1 MSQVKAGGAYVELT
15 ARSAQFLKGLEAAQK
30 RLKSFGASTRMIG
43 TKLMGLGVAAAAPVA
58 GSVAVYA
65 NFDDAIRAAGAV
77 AGATGA
83 AFDSLR
89 EKAKLL
95 GATTSFSASE
105 VASLMTELGRAG
117 FSPKQIEEMTGAVMN
132 LARATGTDATL
143 SSGIMAATIRQFSM
157 AATDAVRVADGL
169 TAAANKSFN
178 SVESLGEALSYAG
191 PVAADANMSLEETL
205 AILGTLGNLGIQGS
219 EAGTALRRLLTL
231 SASESEKF
239 QKVFG
244 VATKDAQG
252 NARKLVDVLGEV
264 AAATANMGSGDRAAA
279 FNEVFGLLGI
289 TSASA
294 IGKSVT
300 DTRQLLGE
308 IQKARG
314 ISAKTAADMDSG
326 IGGAFRILK
335 SSIEGVAIAI
345 GESLDLSVTK
355 MMNAISRALSG
366 LTEWIGK
373 NQEVVK
379 KVALIVAGVVGVGAA
394 FIGIGSAAGVAA
406 FAVGGL
412 ASMFSLV
419 GTAIGVLV
427 TMIGALF
434 TPLGLVVAAVAALG
448 AYFIYSTG
456 IAGQAIEY
464 LKGVFETLKADTIK
478 AFGAIASALA
488 AGDITAAANVLWT
501 YLKLQWIKGT
511 TYLKGVWADFT
522 NYLSDVWGDTAYA
535 IGDVL
540 ISALSGLASVWN
552 ATLGFMA
559 DGWTILT
566 TSVQKGWN
574 STIGF
579 LKKGFIRLRELVDIA
594 GDVSVQI
601 GGVLINALAGVETAW
616 VETID
621 YLADTWSVFVA
632 QVKSMWNS
640 TVGFLRKAWIKL
652 KSLFDDDVNV
662 EVEMA
667 KIDKEIRTADEAE
680 EAKKQQAIGDRMKR
694 RDARK
699 QQIEANRVQMQEG
712 IKQQLEE
719 RRKARAGRDID
730 AEMAVID
737 QETEAK
743 NQVVDASR
751 DDQFKQN
758 EAAGQSRQKTID
770 DTTAGVQKT
779 LDQMREEARVAREA
793 GRQSPEDRTKE
804 RDDQVAAAQAEFD
817 AAVEAANAAKP
828 QEPEAAKEPDA
839 GTPIPP
845 MPAPPVPGDLKVPK
859 VEIDGIKDPK
869 LKPPKKKDLKLGL
882 DRSAKDSLDQFSS
895 GPETATEKTEAAG
908 NFDSRGL
915 GLGSGASLIPTL
927 QVADKPD
934 VAEDVDAGDLD
945 VDPQADAQPENMEVP
960 DVLVPTKETPTT
972 QSQDMSDEELD
983 ELADALFPEETEP
996 SLNLE
1001 SLIASFAAVRVRL
1014 EEFDAALSQS
1024 VARLQMPQVT
1034 GEGLSDDVKRAIIQT
1049 AENTAQLAERAH
1061 TGGFVFS

>member
-15 ARSAQFLKGLEAAQK
+15 TRSSQFLKGLEAAQK
-30 RLKSFGASTRMIG
+30 RLKSFGASTRLLG
-43 TKLMGLGVAAAAPVA
+43 TKLTGLGVAAATPVA
-58 GSVAVYA
+58 GSLAVYTS
-65 NFDDAIRAAGAV
+65 FDDAIRAAGA
-77 AGATGA
+77 AANATGET
-83 AFDSLR
+83 FESLR
-89 EKAKLL
+89 NTAKHL
-95 GATTSFSASE
+95 GATTSFSATE

-117 FSPKQIEEMTGAVMN
+117 FSPKQIEEMTLAVMN

-157 AATDAVRVADGL
+157 EASDAVRVADGL

-191 PVAADANMSLEETL
+191 PVASDANMSLEETL

-231 SASESEKF
+231 SAAESEKF
-239 QKVFG
+239 MKVFG

-252 NARKLVDVLGEV
+252 NARNLVDVLGEV
-264 AAATANMGSGDRAAA
+264 SAATANMGTGDRAEA

-294 IGKSVT
+294 IGKTVT
-300 DTRQLLGE
+300 DTRQLLAELQNSG
-308 IQKARG
+308 G
-314 ISAKTAADMDSG
+314 IAAKTAADMEAG

-335 SSIEGVAIAI
+335 SSVEGVAIAI
-345 GESLDLSVTK
+345 GEALDTSVSS
-355 MMNAISRALSG
+355 MMKSISRALSG

-373 NQEVVK
+373 NKEIVK

-427 TMIGALF
+427 TLIGALF
-434 TPLGLVVAAVAALG
+434 TPIGLVVAAVAALG
-448 AYFIYSTG
+448 AYFIYSSG

-478 AFGAIASALA
+478 AFGAIANALA
-488 AGDITAAANVLWT
+488 AGEITAAANVLWS

-522 NYLSDVWGDTAYA
+522 NYISDVWGDSAYA

-574 STIGF
+574 YTIGF

-667 KIDKEIRTADEAE
+667 KIDKEIKTADETE
-680 EAKKQQAIGDRMKR
+680 QAKKQQAIADRMKR

-699 QQIEANRVQMQEG
+699 QQIESNRVQMQEG

-743 NQVVDASR
+743 NKTVDTSKEE
-751 DDQFKQN
+751 QFKEN
-758 EAAGQSRQKTID
+758 ETAGLARQKTID
-770 DTTAGVQKT
+770 DTTVGVQKT
-779 LDQMREEARVAREA
+779 LDQMREEARIAREA

-804 RDDQVAAAQAEFD
+804 RDEQVAAAQAEFD
-817 AAVEAANAAKP
+817 TAVETANNIKVEEPKKENPTANAPKP
-828 QEPEAAKEPDA
+828 PA
-839 GTPIPP
+839 
-845 MPAPPVPGDLKVPK
+845 MPKPGDLKVPK
-859 VEIDGIKDPK
+859 VDIDGIKDPK
-869 LKPPKKKDLKLGL
+869 LKPPKKMDLKLGL
-882 DRSAKDSLDQFSS
+882 DRSAKDSMDQFSK
-895 GPETATEKTEAAG
+895 GPKDNAEKTEAAG
-908 NFDSRGL
+908 NFESRGL
-915 GLGSGASLIPTL
+915 GLGSGASLIPTMEPL
-927 QVADKPD
+927 DQPDAANADD
-934 VAEDVDAGDLD
+934 VVDAMDG
-945 VDPQADAQPENMEVP
+945 ADAGEANPELPEVEQEIAPQPMDAEVA
-960 DVLVPTKETPTT
+960 TPE
-972 QSQDMSDEELD
+972 DMV
-983 ELADALFPEETEP
+983 EP
-996 SLNLE
+996 SITEQQPLLNLE
-1001 SLIASFAAVRVRL
+1001 SLLASFAAVRVRL
-1014 EEFDAALSQS
+1014 DEFDAALSLS

-1049 AENTAQLAERAH
+1049 AENTAQLASRAR

>member
-1 MSQVKAGGAYVELT
+1 MSQVRAGGAYVELT

-30 RLKSFGASTRMIG
+30 RLKSFGASTRLVG
-43 TKLMGLGVAAAAPVA
+43 TKLTGLGVAAAAPVGA
-58 GSVAVYA
+58 SLAVYTS
-65 NFDDAIRAAGAV
+65 FDDAIRAAGA
-77 AGATGA
+77 AANATGA
-83 AFDSLR
+83 TLESLR
-89 EKAKLL
+89 NKAKNL

-132 LARATGTDATL
+132 LARATGTDATV
-143 SSGIMAATIRQFSM
+143 SSGIMSATIRQFSLE
-157 AATDAVRVADGL
+157 ATDAVRVSDRL
-169 TAAANKSFN
+169 TAAANMSFN
-178 SVESLGEALSYAG
+178 SVESLGEALQYAG

-231 SASESEKF
+231 SAAESEKF

-252 NARKLVDVLGEV
+252 NARDLVDILGEV
-264 AAATANMGSGDRAAA
+264 AAASANMGTGDRAQA
-279 FNEVFGLLGI
+279 FNEVFGLMGI

-294 IGKSVT
+294 IGKTVT
-300 DTRQLLGE
+300 DTKKLLADL
-308 IQKARG
+308 KKSNG
-314 ISAKTAADMDSG
+314 IADKTARDMDAG

-366 LTEWIGK
+366 LVEWIGK

-379 KVALIVAGVVGVGAA
+379 KVALIVAGVVAVGAA

-434 TPLGLVVAAVAALG
+434 TPIGLVVAAVAALG
-448 AYFIYSTG
+448 AYFVYSSG
-456 IAGQAIEY
+456 IAGEAIEY

-478 AFGAIASALA
+478 AFGAIANALA

-522 NYLSDVWGDTAYA
+522 SYLSDVWGDTAYA

-680 EAKKQQAIGDRMKR
+680 ENKKQQAIADRMKR

-699 QQIEANRVQMQEG
+699 QQIESNRVQMQEG

-730 AEMAVID
+730 GEMAVID

-743 NQVVDASR
+743 NQTVDASKEE
-751 DDQFKQN
+751 QFKQN
-758 EAAGQSRQKTID
+758 EAAGLTRQKTID

-779 LDQMREEARVAREA
+779 LDQMREEARIAREA
-793 GRQSPEDRTKE
+793 GRQSPEDRAKE
-804 RDDQVAAAQAEFD
+804 RDQQVAAAQAEFD
-817 AAVEAANAAKP
+817 AAVETANAAKP
-828 QEPEAAKEPDA
+828 QEPTQAKEP
-839 GTPIPP
+839 GPP
-845 MPAPPVPGDLKVPK
+845 LPDMPAPPKPGALKVPK
-859 VEIDGIKDPK
+859 VEVDGIKDPK

-882 DRSAKDSLDQFSS
+882 DRSAKDSMDRFSD
-895 GPETATEKTEAAG
+895 GPEEPTEKTEAAG

-915 GLGSGASLIPTL
+915 GLGSGASLIPVIEPPD
-927 QVADKPD
+927 QKDKVDPD
-934 VAEDVDAGDLD
+934 GVDAD
-945 VDPQADAQPENMEVP
+945 VNADADANDPELEVP
-960 DVLVPTKETPTT
+960 EVEPELGLQPMDAEVSSPEDFIEPTVED
-972 QSQDMSDEELD
+972 Q
-983 ELADALFPEETEP
+983 EP

-1001 SLIASFAAVRVRL
+1001 SIMASFAAVRVRL

-1024 VARLQMPQVT
+1024 VARLQMPQVA

-1049 AENTAQLAERAH
+1049 AENTSQLAERAR

>member
-1 MSQVKAGGAYVELT
+1 MSQVRAGGAYVELT

-30 RLKSFGASTRMIG
+30 RLKSFGASTRLVG
-43 TKLMGLGVAAAAPVA
+43 TKLTGLGVAAAAPVGA
-58 GSVAVYA
+58 SLAVYTS
-65 NFDDAIRAAGAV
+65 FDDAIRAAGA
-77 AGATGA
+77 AANATGA
-83 AFDSLR
+83 TLESLR
-89 EKAKLL
+89 NKAKHL

-132 LARATGTDATL
+132 LARATGTDATV
-143 SSGIMAATIRQFSM
+143 SSGIMSATIRQFSLE
-157 AATDAVRVADGL
+157 ATDAVRVSDRL
-169 TAAANKSFN
+169 TAAANMSFN
-178 SVESLGEALSYAG
+178 SVESLGEALQYAG

-231 SASESEKF
+231 SAAESEKF

-252 NARKLVDVLGEV
+252 NARDLVDILGEV
-264 AAATANMGSGDRAAA
+264 ATASANMGTGDRAQA
-279 FNEVFGLLGI
+279 FNEVFGLMGI

-294 IGKSVT
+294 IGKTVT
-300 DTRQLLGE
+300 DTKKLLADL
-308 IQKARG
+308 KKSNG
-314 ISAKTAADMDSG
+314 IADKTARDMDAG

-366 LTEWIGK
+366 LIEWIGK

-379 KVALIVAGVVGVGAA
+379 KVALIVAGVVAVGAA

-434 TPLGLVVAAVAALG
+434 TPIGLVVAAVAALG
-448 AYFIYSTG
+448 AYFIYSSG
-456 IAGQAIEY
+456 IAGEAIEY
-464 LKGVFETLKADTIK
+464 LKGVFKTLEADTIK
-478 AFGAIASALA
+478 AFGAIANALA

-522 NYLSDVWGDTAYA
+522 SYLSDVWGDTAYA

-680 EAKKQQAIGDRMKR
+680 ENKKQQAIADRMKR

-699 QQIEANRVQMQEG
+699 QQIESNRVQMQKG

-730 AEMAVID
+730 GEMAVID

-743 NQVVDASR
+743 NQTVDASKEE
-751 DDQFKQN
+751 QFKQN
-758 EAAGQSRQKTID
+758 EAAGLTRQKTID

-779 LDQMREEARVAREA
+779 LDQMREEARIAREA
-793 GRQSPEDRTKE
+793 GRQSPEDRAKE
-804 RDDQVAAAQAEFD
+804 RDQQVAAAQAEFD
-817 AAVEAANAAKP
+817 AAVETANAAKP
-828 QEPEAAKEPDA
+828 QEPTQAKEP
-839 GTPIPP
+839 GPP
-845 MPAPPVPGDLKVPK
+845 LPDMPAPPKPGALKVPK
-859 VEIDGIKDPK
+859 VEVDGIKDPK

-882 DRSAKDSLDQFSS
+882 DRSAKDSMDRFSD
-895 GPETATEKTEAAG
+895 GPEEPTEKTEAAG

-915 GLGSGASLIPTL
+915 GLGSGASLIPVIEPPD
-927 QVADKPD
+927 QKDNADPDGIAPDSVADADANEPELE
-934 VAEDVDAGDLD
+934 VPEVEPELGLQPVDAEVSSPEDFIEPTA
-945 VDPQADAQPENMEVP
+945 VDQ
-960 DVLVPTKETPTT
+960 
-972 QSQDMSDEELD
+972 
-983 ELADALFPEETEP
+983 EP

-1001 SLIASFAAVRVRL
+1001 SIMASFAAVRVRL
-1014 EEFDAALSQS
+1014 DEFDAALSQS
-1024 VARLQMPQVT
+1024 VARLQMPQVAS
-1034 GEGLSDDVKRAIIQT
+1034 EGLSDDVKRAIIQT
-1049 AENTAQLAERAH
+1049 AENTSQLAERAR

>member
-1 MSQVKAGGAYVELT
+1 MSQVRAGGAYVELT

-30 RLKSFGASTRMIG
+30 RLKSFGASTRLVG
-43 TKLMGLGVAAAAPVA
+43 TKLTGLGVAAAAPVGA
-58 GSVAVYA
+58 SLAVYTS
-65 NFDDAIRAAGAV
+65 FDDAIRAAGA
-77 AGATGA
+77 AANATGA
-83 AFDSLR
+83 TLESLR
-89 EKAKLL
+89 NKAKHL

-132 LARATGTDATL
+132 LARATGTDATV
-143 SSGIMAATIRQFSM
+143 SSGIMSATIRQFSLE
-157 AATDAVRVADGL
+157 ATDAVRVSDRL
-169 TAAANKSFN
+169 TAAANMSFN
-178 SVESLGEALSYAG
+178 SVESLGEALQYAG

-231 SASESEKF
+231 SAAESEKF

-252 NARKLVDVLGEV
+252 NARDLVDILGEV
-264 AAATANMGSGDRAAA
+264 AAASANMGSGDRAQA
-279 FNEVFGLLGI
+279 FNEVFGLMGI

-294 IGKSVT
+294 IGKTVT
-300 DTRQLLGE
+300 DTKKLLADL
-308 IQKARG
+308 KKSNG
-314 ISAKTAADMDSG
+314 IADKTARDMDAG

-366 LTEWIGK
+366 LIEWIGK

-379 KVALIVAGVVGVGAA
+379 KVALIVAGVVAVGAA

-434 TPLGLVVAAVAALG
+434 TPIGLVVAAVAALG
-448 AYFIYSTG
+448 AYFIYSSG
-456 IAGQAIEY
+456 IAGEAIEY

-478 AFGAIASALA
+478 AFGAIAKALA

-522 NYLSDVWGDTAYA
+522 SYLSDVWGDTAYA

-680 EAKKQQAIGDRMKR
+680 ENKKQQAIANRMKR

-699 QQIEANRVQMQEG
+699 QQIESNRVQMQEG

-730 AEMAVID
+730 GEMAVID

-743 NQVVDASR
+743 NQNVDASKEE
-751 DDQFKQN
+751 QFKQN
-758 EAAGQSRQKTID
+758 EAAGLTRQKTID

-779 LDQMREEARVAREA
+779 LDQMREEARIVREA
-793 GRQSPEDRTKE
+793 SRQSPEDRAKE
-804 RDDQVAAAQAEFD
+804 RDQQVAAAQAEFD
-817 AAVEAANAAKP
+817 AAVETANAAKP
-828 QEPEAAKEPDA
+828 QEPTPAKEPD
-839 GTPIPP
+839 PP
-845 MPAPPVPGDLKVPK
+845 LPDMPAPPKPGALKVPK
-859 VEIDGIKDPK
+859 VEVDGIKDPK

-882 DRSAKDSLDQFSS
+882 DRSAKDSMDRFSD
-895 GPETATEKTEAAG
+895 GPEEPTEKTEAAG

-915 GLGSGASLIPTL
+915 GLGSGASLIPVIAPPD
-927 QVADKPD
+927 QKDKVDPD
-934 VAEDVDAGDLD
+934 GVDADVNAGADANDSELD
-945 VDPQADAQPENMEVP
+945 VPEVEPELGLQPVDAEVSSPEDFIE
-960 DVLVPTKETPTT
+960 PTAVD
-972 QSQDMSDEELD
+972 Q
-983 ELADALFPEETEP
+983 EP

-1001 SLIASFAAVRVRL
+1001 SIMASFAAVRVRL

-1024 VARLQMPQVT
+1024 VARLQMPQVA

-1049 AENTAQLAERAH
+1049 AENTSQLAERAR

>member
-1 MSQVKAGGAYVELT
+1 MSQVRAGGAYVELT

-30 RLKSFGASTRMIG
+30 RLKSFGASTRLVG
-43 TKLMGLGVAAAAPVA
+43 TKLTGLGVAAAAPVGA
-58 GSVAVYA
+58 SLAVYTS
-65 NFDDAIRAAGAV
+65 FDDAIRAAGA
-77 AGATGA
+77 AANATGA
-83 AFDSLR
+83 TLESLR
-89 EKAKLL
+89 NKAKHL

-132 LARATGTDATL
+132 LARATGTDATV
-143 SSGIMAATIRQFSM
+143 SSGIMSATIRQFSLE
-157 AATDAVRVADGL
+157 ATDAVRVSDRL
-169 TAAANKSFN
+169 TAAANMSFN
-178 SVESLGEALSYAG
+178 SVESLGEALQYAG

-205 AILGTLGNLGIQGS
+205 AVLGTLGNLGIQGS

-231 SASESEKF
+231 SAAESEKF

-252 NARKLVDVLGEV
+252 NARDLVDILGEV
-264 AAATANMGSGDRAAA
+264 AAASANMGTGDRAQA
-279 FNEVFGLLGI
+279 FNEVFGLMGI

-294 IGKSVT
+294 IGKTVT
-300 DTRQLLGE
+300 DTKKLLADL
-308 IQKARG
+308 KKSNG
-314 ISAKTAADMDSG
+314 IADKTARDMDAG

-345 GESLDLSVTK
+345 GESLDVSVTK

-366 LTEWIGK
+366 LIEWIGK

-379 KVALIVAGVVGVGAA
+379 KVALIVAGVVAVGAA

-448 AYFIYSTG
+448 AYFIYSSG
-456 IAGQAIEY
+456 IAGEAIEY

-478 AFGAIASALA
+478 AFGAIANALA

-522 NYLSDVWGDTAYA
+522 SYLSDVWGDTAYA

-552 ATLGFMA
+552 ASLGFMA

-566 TSVQKGWN
+566 ASVQKGWN

-680 EAKKQQAIGDRMKR
+680 ENKKQQAIADRMKR

-699 QQIEANRVQMQEG
+699 QQIESNRVQMQEG

-730 AEMAVID
+730 GEMAVID

-743 NQVVDASR
+743 NQTVDASKEE
-751 DDQFKQN
+751 QFKQN
-758 EAAGQSRQKTID
+758 EAAGLTRQKTID

-793 GRQSPEDRTKE
+793 GRQSPEDRAKE
-804 RDDQVAAAQAEFD
+804 REEQVAAAQAEFD
-817 AAVEAANAAKP
+817 AALETANAAKP
-828 QEPEAAKEPDA
+828 QEPTQAKEP
-839 GTPIPP
+839 GPP
-845 MPAPPVPGDLKVPK
+845 LPDMPALPKPGALKVPK
-859 VEIDGIKDPK
+859 VEVDGIKDPK

-882 DRSAKDSLDQFSS
+882 DRSTKDSMDRFSD
-895 GPETATEKTEAAG
+895 GPEEPTEKTEAAG

-915 GLGSGASLIPTL
+915 GLGSGASLIP
-927 QVADKPD
+927 VIEPPD
-934 VAEDVDAGDLD
+934 QKDEVDPDGVDAD
-945 VDPQADAQPENMEVP
+945 VNAGADAKDPELEVP
-960 DVLVPTKETPTT
+960 EVESELGLQPVDAEVSSPEDFIEPTAVD
-972 QSQDMSDEELD
+972 Q
-983 ELADALFPEETEP
+983 EP

-1001 SLIASFAAVRVRL
+1001 SIIASFAAVRVRL

-1024 VARLQMPQVT
+1024 VTRLQMPQVA

-1049 AENTAQLAERAH
+1049 AENTSQLAERAR

>member
-1 MSQVKAGGAYVELT
+1 MSQVRAGGAYVELT

-30 RLKSFGASTRMIG
+30 RLKSFGASTRLVG
-43 TKLMGLGVAAAAPVA
+43 TKLTGLGVAAAAPVGA
-58 GSVAVYA
+58 SLAVYTS
-65 NFDDAIRAAGAV
+65 FDDAIRAAGA
-77 AGATGA
+77 AANATGA
-83 AFDSLR
+83 TLESLR
-89 EKAKLL
+89 NKAKHL

-117 FSPKQIEEMTGAVMN
+117 FSPKQIEEMTGAVMI
-132 LARATGTDATL
+132 LARATGTDATV
-143 SSGIMAATIRQFSM
+143 SSGIMSATIRQFSLE
-157 AATDAVRVADGL
+157 ATDAVRVSDRL
-169 TAAANKSFN
+169 TAAANMSFN
-178 SVESLGEALSYAG
+178 SVESLGEALQYAG

-205 AILGTLGNLGIQGS
+205 AVLGTLGNLGIQGS

-231 SASESEKF
+231 GAAESEKF

-252 NARKLVDVLGEV
+252 NARDLVDILGEV
-264 AAATANMGSGDRAAA
+264 ATASANMGSGDRAQA
-279 FNEVFGLLGI
+279 FNEVFGLMGI

-294 IGKSVT
+294 IGKTVT
-300 DTRQLLGE
+300 DTKKLLADL
-308 IQKARG
+308 KKSNG
-314 ISAKTAADMDSG
+314 IADKTARDMDAG
-326 IGGAFRILK
+326 IGGAFRMLK

-366 LTEWIGK
+366 LIEWIGK

-379 KVALIVAGVVGVGAA
+379 KVALIVAGVVAVGGA
-394 FIGIGSAAGVAA
+394 FIGIGSAAAVAA

-448 AYFIYSTG
+448 AYFIYSSG
-456 IAGQAIEY
+456 IAGEAIEY

-478 AFGAIASALA
+478 AFGAIANALA

-522 NYLSDVWGDTAYA
+522 SYLSDVWGDTAYA

-540 ISALSGLASVWN
+540 ISALSGIAGVWN

-601 GGVLINALAGVETAW
+601 GGVLINVLAGVETAW

-667 KIDKEIRTADEAE
+667 KIDKKIRTADEVE
-680 EAKKQQAIGDRMKR
+680 ESKKQQAIADRMKR

-699 QQIEANRVQMQEG
+699 QQIESNRVQMQEG

-743 NQVVDASR
+743 NQTVDASKEE
-751 DDQFKQN
+751 QFKQN
-758 EAAGQSRQKTID
+758 EAAGLTRQKTID

-779 LDQMREEARVAREA
+779 LDQMREEARIARKA
-793 GRQSPEDRTKE
+793 GRQSPEDRVKE
-804 RDDQVAAAQAEFD
+804 RDQQVAVAQAEFD
-817 AAVEAANAAKP
+817 AAVETANAAKP
-828 QEPEAAKEPDA
+828 QEPAPAKEP
-839 GTPIPP
+839 GPP
-845 MPAPPVPGDLKVPK
+845 LPDMPVPPKPGALKVPK
-859 VEIDGIKDPK
+859 VEVDGIKDPK

-882 DRSAKDSLDQFSS
+882 DRSAKDSMDRFSD
-895 GPETATEKTEAAG
+895 GPEEPTEKTEAAG
-908 NFDSRGL
+908 KFDSRGL
-915 GLGSGASLIPTL
+915 GLGSGASLVPVIEPPD
-927 QVADKPD
+927 QMDK
-934 VAEDVDAGDLD
+934 
-945 VDPQADAQPENMEVP
+945 VDPDGIDADGMADAFAKDPELEVP
-960 DVLVPTKETPTT
+960 EVAPELGPQPMDAEVSSPEDFIEPTAVD
-972 QSQDMSDEELD
+972 Q
-983 ELADALFPEETEP
+983 EP

-1001 SLIASFAAVRVRL
+1001 SIMASFAAVRVRL

-1024 VARLQMPQVT
+1024 VARLQMPQVA

-1049 AENTAQLAERAH
+1049 AENTSQLAERAR

>member
-1 MSQVKAGGAYVELT
+1 MSHVKAGGAYVELT

-58 GSVAVYA
+58 GSVATYA

-478 AFGAIASALA
+478 AFGAIANALA

-680 EAKKQQAIGDRMKR
+680 EAKKQQAIADRMKR

-699 QQIEANRVQMQEG
+699 QQIESNRVQMQEG

-743 NQVVDASR
+743 NKTVDTSKEE
-751 DDQFKQN
+751 QFKEN
-758 EAAGQSRQKTID
+758 EAAGLTRQKAID

-779 LDQMREEARVAREA
+779 LDQMREEARIAREA
-793 GRQSPEDRTKE
+793 GRQSPEDRAKE
-804 RDDQVAAAQAEFD
+804 RDQQVAAAQAEFD
-817 AAVEAANAAKP
+817 AAVETANAAKP
-828 QEPEAAKEPDA
+828 QEPAPAKEP
-839 GTPIPP
+839 GPP
-845 MPAPPVPGDLKVPK
+845 LPDMPAPPKPGALKVPK
-859 VEIDGIKDPK
+859 VEVDGIKDPK

-882 DRSAKDSLDQFSS
+882 DRSAKDSMDRFSD
-895 GPETATEKTEAAG
+895 GPEEPTEKTEAAG

-915 GLGSGASLIPTL
+915 GLGSGASLIPVIGPPD
-927 QVADKPD
+927 QKDKVDPD
-934 VAEDVDAGDLD
+934 GVDAEVNAG
-945 VDPQADAQPENMEVP
+945 ADANEPELEVP
-960 DVLVPTKETPTT
+960 EVEPELGLQPMDAEVSSPEDFIEPTAVD
-972 QSQDMSDEELD
+972 Q
-983 ELADALFPEETEP
+983 EP

-1001 SLIASFAAVRVRL
+1001 SIMASFAAVRVRL
-1014 EEFDAALSQS
+1014 EEFDAAMSQS
-1024 VARLQMPQVT
+1024 VARLQMPQVA

-1049 AENTAQLAERAH
+1049 AENTSQLAERAR

>member
-1 MSQVKAGGAYVELT
+1 
-15 ARSAQFLKGLEAAQK
+15 
-30 RLKSFGASTRMIG
+30 
-43 TKLMGLGVAAAAPVA
+43 
-58 GSVAVYA
+58 
-65 NFDDAIRAAGAV
+65 
-77 AGATGA
+77 
-83 AFDSLR
+83 
-89 EKAKLL
+89 
-95 GATTSFSASE
+95 
-105 VASLMTELGRAG
+105 
-117 FSPKQIEEMTGAVMN
+117 
-132 LARATGTDATL
+132 
-143 SSGIMAATIRQFSM
+143 
-157 AATDAVRVADGL
+157 
-169 TAAANKSFN
+169 
-178 SVESLGEALSYAG
+178 
-191 PVAADANMSLEETL
+191 MSLEETL

-231 SASESEKF
+231 SAAESEKF

-252 NARKLVDVLGEV
+252 NARNLVDVLGEV
-264 AAATANMGSGDRAAA
+264 AAATANMGTGDRAAA

-300 DTRQLLGE
+300 DTRQLLGD

-419 GTAIGVLV
+419 GTAIGAVV
-427 TMIGALF
+427 AMIGALF

-448 AYFIYSTG
+448 GYFIYSTG

-464 LKGVFETLKADTIK
+464 LKGVFETLKADTLK
-478 AFGAIASALA
+478 AFGAIANALS

-501 YLKLQWIKGT
+501 YLKLQWVKGT
-511 TYLKGVWADFT
+511 TYLKGLWSDFT
-522 NYLSDVWGDTAYA
+522 NYLSDVWGDSAYA

-540 ISALSGLASVWN
+540 ISALSGLANIWN
-552 ATLGFMA
+552 STLGFMA

-579 LKKGFIRLRELVDIA
+579 LKKGFIRLNELVDIA

-652 KSLFDDDVNV
+652 KSLFDEDVNV

-667 KIDKEIRTADEAE
+667 KIDKEMKAADTAE
-680 EAKKQQAIGDRMKR
+680 ENKKQEAIADRMKR

-719 RRKARAGRDID
+719 RRKLGPVVILMLRWQSSIKRPRSRTRWLMLRAMI
-730 AEMAVID
+730 
-737 QETEAK
+737 
-743 NQVVDASR
+743 NSSR
-751 DDQFKQN
+751 TKWQDDPGN
-758 EAAGQSRQKTID
+758 
-770 DTTAGVQKT
+770 
-779 LDQMREEARVAREA
+779 
-793 GRQSPEDRTKE
+793 RQSTIRPLVFRRRLIKCVK
-804 RDDQVAAAQAEFD
+804 RLALP
-817 AAVEAANAAKP
+817 AKP
-828 QEPEAAKEPDA
+828 VVSHLR
-839 GTPIPP
+839 I
-845 MPAPPVPGDLKVPK
+845 VPNSVTRKSL
-859 VEIDGIKDPK
+859 
-869 LKPPKKKDLKLGL
+869 LRKPN
-882 DRSAKDSLDQFSS
+882 S
-895 GPETATEKTEAAG
+895 
-908 NFDSRGL
+908 
-915 GLGSGASLIPTL
+915 TL
-927 QVADKPD
+927 PWNPRT
-934 VAEDVDAGDLD
+934 L
-945 VDPQADAQPENMEVP
+945 PNHR
-960 DVLVPTKETPTT
+960 
-972 QSQDMSDEELD
+972 
-983 ELADALFPEETEP
+983 
-996 SLNLE
+996 N
-1001 SLIASFAAVRVRL
+1001 RH
-1014 EEFDAALSQS
+1014 
-1024 VARLQMPQVT
+1024 LQM
-1034 GEGLSDDVKRAIIQT
+1034 S
-1049 AENTAQLAERAH
+1049 LALVRRSRPYPRNLYL
-1061 TGGFVFS
+1061 VN

>member
-1 MSQVKAGGAYVELT
+1 MSQVRAGGAYVELT

-30 RLKSFGASTRMIG
+30 RLKSFGASTRLVG
-43 TKLMGLGVAAAAPVA
+43 TKLTGLGVAAAAPVGA
-58 GSVAVYA
+58 SLAVYTS
-65 NFDDAIRAAGAV
+65 FDDAIRAAGA
-77 AGATGA
+77 AANATGA
-83 AFDSLR
+83 TLESLR
-89 EKAKLL
+89 NKAKHL

-132 LARATGTDATL
+132 LARATGTDATV
-143 SSGIMAATIRQFSM
+143 SSGIMSATIRQFSLE
-157 AATDAVRVADGL
+157 ATDAVRVSDRL
-169 TAAANKSFN
+169 TAAANMSFN
-178 SVESLGEALSYAG
+178 SVESLGEALQYAG

-231 SASESEKF
+231 SAAESEKF

-252 NARKLVDVLGEV
+252 NARDLVDILGEV
-264 AAATANMGSGDRAAA
+264 AAASANMGSGDRAQA
-279 FNEVFGLLGI
+279 FNEVFGLMGI

-294 IGKSVT
+294 IGKTVT
-300 DTRQLLGE
+300 DTKKLLADL
-308 IQKARG
+308 KKSNG
-314 ISAKTAADMDSG
+314 IADKTARDMDAG

-366 LTEWIGK
+366 LIEWIGK

-379 KVALIVAGVVGVGAA
+379 KVALIVAGVVAVGAA

-434 TPLGLVVAAVAALG
+434 TPIGLVVAAVAALG
-448 AYFIYSTG
+448 AYFIYSSG
-456 IAGQAIEY
+456 IAGEAIEY

-478 AFGAIASALA
+478 AFGAIANALA

-522 NYLSDVWGDTAYA
+522 SYLSDVWGDTAYA

-621 YLADTWSVFVA
+621 YLADTWAVFVA

-680 EAKKQQAIGDRMKR
+680 ENKKQRAIADRMKR

-699 QQIEANRVQMQEG
+699 QQIESNRVQMQEG

-730 AEMAVID
+730 GEMAVID

-743 NQVVDASR
+743 NQTVDASKEE
-751 DDQFKQN
+751 QFKQN
-758 EAAGQSRQKTID
+758 EAAGLTRQKTID
-770 DTTAGVQKT
+770 DTTTGVQKT
-779 LDQMREEARVAREA
+779 LDLMREEARIAREA
-793 GRQSPEDRTKE
+793 GRQSPEDRAKE
-804 RDDQVAAAQAEFD
+804 RDQQVAAAQAEFD
-817 AAVEAANAAKP
+817 AAVDTANAAKP
-828 QEPEAAKEPDA
+828 QEPTPAKEP
-839 GTPIPP
+839 GPP
-845 MPAPPVPGDLKVPK
+845 LPGMPNPPKSGALKVPK
-859 VEIDGIKDPK
+859 VEVDGIKDPK

-882 DRSAKDSLDQFSS
+882 DRSAKDSMDRFSD
-895 GPETATEKTEAAG
+895 GPEEPTEKTEAAG

-915 GLGSGASLIPTL
+915 GLGSGASLIPVIEPPD
-927 QVADKPD
+927 QKDKVDPD
-934 VAEDVDAGDLD
+934 GVDAD
-945 VDPQADAQPENMEVP
+945 VNAGADANDPALEVP
-960 DVLVPTKETPTT
+960 EVEPEFGLQPVDAEVSSPEDFIEPTAVD
-972 QSQDMSDEELD
+972 Q
-983 ELADALFPEETEP
+983 EP

-1001 SLIASFAAVRVRL
+1001 SIMASFAAVRLRL

-1024 VARLQMPQVT
+1024 VARLQLPQVA

-1049 AENTAQLAERAH
+1049 AENTSQLAERARM
-1061 TGGFVFS
+1061 GGFVFS

>member
-1 MSQVKAGGAYVELT
+1 MSQVRAGGAYVELT

-30 RLKSFGASTRMIG
+30 RLKSFGASTRLVG
-43 TKLMGLGVAAAAPVA
+43 TKLTGLGVAAAAPVGA
-58 GSVAVYA
+58 SLAVYTS
-65 NFDDAIRAAGAV
+65 FDDAIRAAGA
-77 AGATGA
+77 AANATGA
-83 AFDSLR
+83 TLESLR
-89 EKAKLL
+89 NKAKHL

-132 LARATGTDATL
+132 LARATGTDATV
-143 SSGIMAATIRQFSM
+143 SSGIMSATIRQFSLE
-157 AATDAVRVADGL
+157 ATDAVRVSDRL
-169 TAAANKSFN
+169 TAAANMSFN
-178 SVESLGEALSYAG
+178 SVESLGEALQYAG

-205 AILGTLGNLGIQGS
+205 AVLGTLGNLGIQGS

-231 SASESEKF
+231 GAAESEKF

-252 NARKLVDVLGEV
+252 NARDLVDILGEV
-264 AAATANMGSGDRAAA
+264 AAASANMGSGDRAQA
-279 FNEVFGLLGI
+279 FNEVFGLMGI

-294 IGKSVT
+294 IGKTVT
-300 DTRQLLGE
+300 DTKKLLADL
-308 IQKARG
+308 KKSNG
-314 ISAKTAADMDSG
+314 IADKTARDMDAG

-366 LTEWIGK
+366 LIEWIGK

-379 KVALIVAGVVGVGAA
+379 KVALIVAGVVAVGAA

-448 AYFIYSTG
+448 AYFIYSSG
-456 IAGQAIEY
+456 IAGEAIEY

-478 AFGAIASALA
+478 AFGAIANALA

-522 NYLSDVWGDTAYA
+522 SYLSDVWGDTAYA

-680 EAKKQQAIGDRMKR
+680 ENKKQQAIADRMKR

-699 QQIEANRVQMQEG
+699 QQIESNRVQMQEG

-743 NQVVDASR
+743 NKTVDTSKEE
-751 DDQFKQN
+751 QFKEN
-758 EAAGQSRQKTID
+758 EAAGLTRQKTID

-793 GRQSPEDRTKE
+793 GRKSPEDRAKE
-804 RDDQVAAAQAEFD
+804 RDQQVAAAQAEFD
-817 AAVEAANAAKP
+817 AAVETANAAKP
-828 QEPEAAKEPDA
+828 QEPTPAKEP
-839 GTPIPP
+839 GPP
-845 MPAPPVPGDLKVPK
+845 LPDMPAPPKAGALKVPK
-859 VEIDGIKDPK
+859 VEVDGIKDPK

-882 DRSAKDSLDQFSS
+882 DRSAKDSMDRFSD
-895 GPETATEKTEAAG
+895 GTEVPTEKAEAAG

-915 GLGSGASLIPTL
+915 GLGSGASLIPVIEPPDQKDKVDPDGDDTDVNAGADANDPELEVPEVEPELGL
-927 QVADKPD
+927 QP
-934 VAEDVDAGDLD
+934 VDAE
-945 VDPQADAQPENMEVP
+945 VSSPEDFIEPMVE
-960 DVLVPTKETPTT
+960 D
-972 QSQDMSDEELD
+972 Q
-983 ELADALFPEETEP
+983 EP

-1001 SLIASFAAVRVRL
+1001 AILASFTAVRLRL

-1024 VARLQMPQVT
+1024 VARLQMPQVA
-1034 GEGLSDDVKRAIIQT
+1034 GERLSDDVKRAIIQT
-1049 AENTAQLAERAH
+1049 AENTSQLAERAR

>member
-1 MSQVKAGGAYVELT
+1 MSQVRAGSAYVELLT
-15 ARSAQFLKGLEAAQK
+15 KDSAFVKGLRSAQK
-30 RLKSFGASTRMIG
+30 RLESFGASTRLLG
-43 TKLMGLGVAAAAPVA
+43 TKLMGLGVAAAAPLA
-58 GSVAVYA
+58 GSIATYA

-77 AGATGA
+77 SGATGA

-157 AATDAVRVADGL
+157 EAGDATRVSDGL

-191 PVAADANMSLEETL
+191 PVAANANMSLEETL

-252 NARKLVDVLGEV
+252 NARNLVDVLGEV
-264 AAATANMGSGDRAAA
+264 TAATANMGTGDRAAA

-355 MMNAISRALSG
+355 MMNSISRALSG

-434 TPLGLVVAAVAALG
+434 TPIGLVVAAVAALG
-448 AYFIYSTG
+448 AYFLYSSG
-456 IAGQAIEY
+456 IAGKAIEY
-464 LKGVFETLKADTIK
+464 LKGVFETLKADTLK
-478 AFGAIASALA
+478 AFGAIANALA

-552 ATLGFMA
+552 STLGFMA

-667 KIDKEIRTADEAE
+667 KIDKEIKTADEAE
-680 EAKKQQAIGDRMKR
+680 EAKKQQAIADRMKR

-699 QQIEANRVQMQEG
+699 QQIETNRVQMQEG

-719 RRKARAGRDID
+719 RQKARAGRDID

-758 EAAGQSRQKTID
+758 EAAGQSRQQTID

-793 GRQSPEDRTKE
+793 GRQSPEDRVKE
-804 RDDQVAAAQAEFD
+804 RDQQVAAAQSVFD
-817 AAVEAANAAKP
+817 AAVEAANAVKPEEPVPAK
-828 QEPEAAKEPDA
+828 DL
-839 GTPIPP
+839 GTPLPE
-845 MPAPPVPGDLKVPK
+845 MPVPPKPGELNAPK
-859 VEIDGIKDPK
+859 VQVDGIKDPK
-869 LKPPKKKDLKLGL
+869 LKLPKKKDLKLGL
-882 DRSAKDSLDQFSS
+882 DRSAKDSLDRFSS
-895 GPETATEKTEAAG
+895 GPETLTEKTEAAG

-927 QVADKPD
+927 QVADKPE
-934 VAEDVDAGDLD
+934 VAENVDAGDLE
-945 VDPQADAQPENMEVP
+945 VDPQLDAEPKNMEVP
-960 DVLVPTKETPTT
+960 EAVAPMKEMPTGL
-972 QSQDMSDEELD
+972 SQGMSDKELD
-983 ELADALFPEETEP
+983 ELADALLPEETEP

-1001 SLIASFAAVRVRL
+1001 SVIASFSAVRVRL

-1024 VARLQMPQVT
+1024 VARLQMPSVS

-1049 AENTAQLAERAH
+1049 AENTRRLVERSQS
-1061 TGGFVFS
+1061 GGLVFS

>member
-1 MSQVKAGGAYVELT
+1 MSQVRAGGAYVELT

-30 RLKSFGASTRMIG
+30 RLKSFGASTRLVG
-43 TKLMGLGVAAAAPVA
+43 TKLTGLGVAAAAPVGA
-58 GSVAVYA
+58 SLAVYTS
-65 NFDDAIRAAGAV
+65 FDDAIRAAGA
-77 AGATGA
+77 AANATGA
-83 AFDSLR
+83 TLESLR
-89 EKAKLL
+89 KKAKHL

-132 LARATGTDATL
+132 LARATGTDATV
-143 SSGIMAATIRQFSM
+143 SSGIMSATIRQFSLE
-157 AATDAVRVADGL
+157 ATDAVRVSDRL
-169 TAAANKSFN
+169 TAAANMSFN
-178 SVESLGEALSYAG
+178 SVESLGEALQYAG

-231 SASESEKF
+231 SAAESEKF

-252 NARKLVDVLGEV
+252 NARDLVDILGEV
-264 AAATANMGSGDRAAA
+264 ATASANMGTGDRAQA
-279 FNEVFGLLGI
+279 FNEVFGLMGI

-294 IGKSVT
+294 IGKTVT
-300 DTRQLLGE
+300 DTKKLLADL
-308 IQKARG
+308 KKSNG
-314 ISAKTAADMDSG
+314 IADKTARDMDAG

-366 LTEWIGK
+366 LIEWIGK

-379 KVALIVAGVVGVGAA
+379 KVALIVAGVVAVGAA

-434 TPLGLVVAAVAALG
+434 TPIGLVVAAVAALG
-448 AYFIYSTG
+448 AYFVYSSG
-456 IAGQAIEY
+456 IAGEAIEY

-478 AFGAIASALA
+478 AFGAIANALA

-522 NYLSDVWGDTAYA
+522 SYLSDVWGDTAYA

-601 GGVLINALAGVETAW
+601 GGVLINAIAGVETAW

-680 EAKKQQAIGDRMKR
+680 ENKKQQAIADRMKR

-699 QQIEANRVQMQEG
+699 QQIESNRVQMQEG

-730 AEMAVID
+730 GEMAVID

-743 NQVVDASR
+743 NQTVDASKEE
-751 DDQFKQN
+751 QFKQN
-758 EAAGQSRQKTID
+758 EAAGLTRQKTID

-779 LDQMREEARVAREA
+779 LDQMREEARIAREA
-793 GRQSPEDRTKE
+793 GRQSPEDRAKE
-804 RDDQVAAAQAEFD
+804 RDQQVAAAQAEFD
-817 AAVEAANAAKP
+817 AAVETANAAKP
-828 QEPEAAKEPDA
+828 QEPTQAKEP
-839 GTPIPP
+839 GPP
-845 MPAPPVPGDLKVPK
+845 LPDMPAPPKPGALKVPK
-859 VEIDGIKDPK
+859 VEVNGIKDPK

-882 DRSAKDSLDQFSS
+882 DRSAKDSMDRFSD
-895 GPETATEKTEAAG
+895 GPEEPTEKTEAAG

-915 GLGSGASLIPTL
+915 GLGSGASLIPVIEPPD
-927 QVADKPD
+927 QKDKVDPD
-934 VAEDVDAGDLD
+934 GVDAD
-945 VDPQADAQPENMEVP
+945 VNAGADANDPELEVP
-960 DVLVPTKETPTT
+960 EVEPEIGLQPVDAEVSSPEDFIEPTAVD
-972 QSQDMSDEELD
+972 Q
-983 ELADALFPEETEP
+983 EP

-1001 SLIASFAAVRVRL
+1001 SIMASFAAVRVRL

-1024 VARLQMPQVT
+1024 VARLQMPQVA
-1034 GEGLSDDVKRAIIQT
+1034 GEGLSDDVKRAIFQT
-1049 AENTAQLAERAH
+1049 AENTSQLAERAR

>member
-1 MSQVKAGGAYVELT
+1 MSQVRAGGAYVELT

-30 RLKSFGASTRMIG
+30 RLKSFGASTRLVG
-43 TKLMGLGVAAAAPVA
+43 TKLTGLGVAAAAPVGA
-58 GSVAVYA
+58 SLAVYTS
-65 NFDDAIRAAGAV
+65 FDDAIRAAGA
-77 AGATGA
+77 AANATGA
-83 AFDSLR
+83 TLESLR
-89 EKAKLL
+89 NKAKHL

-132 LARATGTDATL
+132 LARATGTDATV
-143 SSGIMAATIRQFSM
+143 SSGIMSATIRQFSLE
-157 AATDAVRVADGL
+157 ATDAVRVSDRL
-169 TAAANKSFN
+169 TAAANMSFN
-178 SVESLGEALSYAG
+178 SVESLGEALQYAG

-231 SASESEKF
+231 SAAESEKF

-252 NARKLVDVLGEV
+252 NARDLVDILGEV
-264 AAATANMGSGDRAAA
+264 AAASAKMGTGDRAQA
-279 FNEVFGLLGI
+279 FNEVFGLMGI

-294 IGKSVT
+294 IGKTVT
-300 DTRQLLGE
+300 DTKKLLADL
-308 IQKARG
+308 KKSNG
-314 ISAKTAADMDSG
+314 IADKTARDMDAG

-366 LTEWIGK
+366 LIEWIGK

-379 KVALIVAGVVGVGAA
+379 KVALIVAGVVAVGAA

-434 TPLGLVVAAVAALG
+434 TPIGLVVAAVAALG
-448 AYFIYSTG
+448 AYFIYSSG
-456 IAGQAIEY
+456 IAGEAIEY

-478 AFGAIASALA
+478 AFGAIANALA

-522 NYLSDVWGDTAYA
+522 SYLSDVWGDTAYA

-559 DGWTILT
+559 DGWNILT

-680 EAKKQQAIGDRMKR
+680 ENKKQQAIADRMKR
-694 RDARK
+694 RDARR
-699 QQIEANRVQMQEG
+699 QQIESNRVQMQEG

-730 AEMAVID
+730 GELAVID

-743 NQVVDASR
+743 NQNVDASKEE
-751 DDQFKQN
+751 QFKQN
-758 EAAGQSRQKTID
+758 EAAGESRQKTID

-793 GRQSPEDRTKE
+793 GRQSPEDRAKE
-804 RDDQVAAAQAEFD
+804 RDQQVATAQAEFD
-817 AAVEAANAAKP
+817 AAVETANAAKP
-828 QEPEAAKEPDA
+828 QEPAPAKEP
-839 GTPIPP
+839 GPP
-845 MPAPPVPGDLKVPK
+845 LPDMPVPPKPGALKVPK
-859 VEIDGIKDPK
+859 VEVDGIKDPK

-882 DRSAKDSLDQFSS
+882 DRSAKDSLDRFSD
-895 GPETATEKTEAAG
+895 GPEEPTEKTEAAG

-915 GLGSGASLIPTL
+915 GLGSGASLIPVIEPPD
-927 QVADKPD
+927 QKDKADPDGVAPDGVAD
-934 VAEDVDAGDLD
+934 
-945 VDPQADAQPENMEVP
+945 ADANEPELEVP
-960 DVLVPTKETPTT
+960 DVEPELGLQPMDAEVSSPDDFIEPTAVD
-972 QSQDMSDEELD
+972 Q
-983 ELADALFPEETEP
+983 EP

-1001 SLIASFAAVRVRL
+1001 AIMASFAAVRVRL

-1024 VARLQMPQVT
+1024 VARLQMPQVA

-1049 AENTAQLAERAH
+1049 AENTSQLAERAR

>member
-1 MSQVKAGGAYVELT
+1 MSQVRAGGAYVELT
-15 ARSAQFLKGLEAAQK
+15 ARSTQFLKGLEAAQK
-30 RLKSFGASTRMIG
+30 RLKSFGASTRLVG
-43 TKLMGLGVAAAAPVA
+43 TKLTGLGVAAAAPVGA
-58 GSVAVYA
+58 SLAVYTS
-65 NFDDAIRAAGAV
+65 FDDAIRAAGA
-77 AGATGA
+77 AANATGA
-83 AFDSLR
+83 TLESLR
-89 EKAKLL
+89 NKAKHL

-132 LARATGTDATL
+132 LARATGTDATV
-143 SSGIMAATIRQFSM
+143 SSGIMSATIRQFSLE
-157 AATDAVRVADGL
+157 ATDAVRVSDRL
-169 TAAANKSFN
+169 TAAANMSFN
-178 SVESLGEALSYAG
+178 SVESLGEALQYAG

-205 AILGTLGNLGIQGS
+205 AVLGTLGNLGIQGS

-231 SASESEKF
+231 GAAESEKF

-252 NARKLVDVLGEV
+252 NARDLVDILGEV
-264 AAATANMGSGDRAAA
+264 ATASANMGSGDRAQA
-279 FNEVFGLLGI
+279 FNEVFGLMGI

-294 IGKSVT
+294 IGKTVT
-300 DTRQLLGE
+300 DTKKLLADL
-308 IQKARG
+308 KKSNG
-314 ISAKTAADMDSG
+314 IADKTAGDMDAG

-355 MMNAISRALSG
+355 MMKAISRALSG
-366 LTEWIGK
+366 LIEWIGK

-379 KVALIVAGVVGVGAA
+379 KVALIVAGVVAVGAA

-434 TPLGLVVAAVAALG
+434 TPIGLVVAAVAALG
-448 AYFIYSTG
+448 AYFIYSSG
-456 IAGQAIEY
+456 IAGEAIEY

-478 AFGAIASALA
+478 AFGAIAKALA

-522 NYLSDVWGDTAYA
+522 NYLSDIWGDTAYA

-574 STIGF
+574 ATIGF

-680 EAKKQQAIGDRMKR
+680 ENKKQQAIADRMKR

-699 QQIEANRVQMQEG
+699 QQIESNRVQMQEG

-737 QETEAK
+737 RETEAK
-743 NQVVDASR
+743 NQTVDASKEE
-751 DDQFKQN
+751 QFKQN
-758 EAAGQSRQKTID
+758 EAASESRQKTID
-770 DTTAGVQKT
+770 DTTAGVQET

-793 GRQSPEDRTKE
+793 GRQSPEDRAKE
-804 RDDQVAAAQAEFD
+804 RDQQVAAAQAEFD
-817 AAVEAANAAKP
+817 AAVETANAAKP
-828 QEPEAAKEPDA
+828 QDPTLAKEP
-839 GTPIPP
+839 GPP
-845 MPAPPVPGDLKVPK
+845 LPDMPAPPKPGALKVPK
-859 VEIDGIKDPK
+859 VEVDGIKDPK

-882 DRSAKDSLDQFSS
+882 DRSAKDSMDRFSD
-895 GPETATEKTEAAG
+895 GPEEPTEKTEAAG

-915 GLGSGASLIPTL
+915 GLGSGASLIPAIEPPD
-927 QVADKPD
+927 QKDKVDPD
-934 VAEDVDAGDLD
+934 GVDAD
-945 VDPQADAQPENMEVP
+945 VNAGADANDPELKVPEVEPEFGLQPVDAEVSSP
-960 DVLVPTKETPTT
+960 EDFIEPTAVD
-972 QSQDMSDEELD
+972 Q
-983 ELADALFPEETEP
+983 EP

-1001 SLIASFAAVRVRL
+1001 SIMASFAAVRVRL

-1024 VARLQMPQVT
+1024 VARLQMPQVA

-1049 AENTAQLAERAH
+1049 AENTSQLAERAR

>member
-1 MSQVKAGGAYVELT
+1 MSQVRAGGAYVELT

-30 RLKSFGASTRMIG
+30 RLKSFGASTRLVG
-43 TKLMGLGVAAAAPVA
+43 TKLTGLGVAAAAPVGA
-58 GSVAVYA
+58 SLAVYTS
-65 NFDDAIRAAGAV
+65 FDDAIRAAGA
-77 AGATGA
+77 AANATGA
-83 AFDSLR
+83 TLESLR
-89 EKAKLL
+89 NKAKQL

-132 LARATGTDATL
+132 LARATGTDATV
-143 SSGIMAATIRQFSM
+143 SSGIMSATIRQFSLE
-157 AATDAVRVADGL
+157 ATDAVRVSDRL
-169 TAAANKSFN
+169 TAAANMSFN
-178 SVESLGEALSYAG
+178 SVESLGEALQYAG

-205 AILGTLGNLGIQGS
+205 AVLGTLGNLGIQGS

-231 SASESEKF
+231 GAAESEKF

-252 NARKLVDVLGEV
+252 NARDLVDILGEV
-264 AAATANMGSGDRAAA
+264 AAASANMGSGDRAQA
-279 FNEVFGLLGI
+279 FNEVFGLMGI

-294 IGKSVT
+294 IGKTVT
-300 DTRQLLGE
+300 DTKKLLADL
-308 IQKARG
+308 KKSNG
-314 ISAKTAADMDSG
+314 IADKTARDMDAG

-366 LTEWIGK
+366 LIEWIGK

-379 KVALIVAGVVGVGAA
+379 KVALIVAGVVAVGAA

-434 TPLGLVVAAVAALG
+434 TPIGLVVAAVAALG
-448 AYFIYSTG
+448 AYFIYSSG
-456 IAGQAIEY
+456 IAGEAIEY

-478 AFGAIASALA
+478 AFGAIANALA

-522 NYLSDVWGDTAYA
+522 SYLSDVWGDTAYS

-601 GGVLINALAGVETAW
+601 GGALINALAGVETAW

-680 EAKKQQAIGDRMKR
+680 ENKKQQAIADRMKR

-699 QQIEANRVQMQEG
+699 QQIESNRVQMQEG
-712 IKQQLEE
+712 IEQQLEE

-730 AEMAVID
+730 GEMAVID

-743 NQVVDASR
+743 NQTVDASKEE
-751 DDQFKQN
+751 QFKQN
-758 EAAGQSRQKTID
+758 EAAGLTRQKTID

-793 GRQSPEDRTKE
+793 GRQSPEDRAKE
-804 RDDQVAAAQAEFD
+804 RDQQVAAAQGEFD

-828 QEPEAAKEPDA
+828 QEPTPAKEP
-839 GTPIPP
+839 GPP
-845 MPAPPVPGDLKVPK
+845 LPEMPAPPKPGALKVPK
-859 VEIDGIKDPK
+859 VEVEGIKDPK
-869 LKPPKKKDLKLGL
+869 LKPPKKKELKLGL
-882 DRSAKDSLDQFSS
+882 DRSAKESMDRFSD
-895 GPETATEKTEAAG
+895 GPEEPTEKTEAAG

-915 GLGSGASLIPTL
+915 GLGSGASLIPVIEPPD
-927 QVADKPD
+927 QKDKADPD
-934 VAEDVDAGDLD
+934 GIDADGI
-945 VDPQADAQPENMEVP
+945 ADADAKDPELEVP
-960 DVLVPTKETPTT
+960 EVEPELGLQPMDAEVSSPEDFIEPTAVD
-972 QSQDMSDEELD
+972 Q
-983 ELADALFPEETEP
+983 EP

-1001 SLIASFAAVRVRL
+1001 AIMASFAAVRVRL

-1024 VARLQMPQVT
+1024 VARLQMPQVA

-1049 AENTAQLAERAH
+1049 AENTAQLAERAR

>member
-15 ARSAQFLKGLEAAQK
+15 ARSTQFLKGLEAAQK
-30 RLKSFGASTRMIG
+30 RLKSFGASTRLLG
-43 TKLMGLGVAAAAPVA
+43 TKLTGLGVAAATPIA
-58 GSVAVYA
+58 GSLVAYT
-65 NFDDAIRAAGAV
+65 NFDDAIRAAGA
-77 AGATGA
+77 AANATGA
-83 AFDSLR
+83 TFESLR
-89 EKAKLL
+89 DTAKHL
-95 GATTSFSASE
+95 GATTSYSASE

-117 FSPKQIEEMTGAVMN
+117 FSPKQIEEMTLSVMN

-157 AATDAVRVADGL
+157 EASDAVRVADGL

-252 NARKLVDVLGEV
+252 NARNLVDILGEV
-264 AAATANMGSGDRAAA
+264 SAATANMGTGDRAEA

-294 IGKSVT
+294 IGKTVT
-300 DTRQLLGE
+300 DTRQLLAELQG
-308 IQKARG
+308 AGG
-314 ISAKTAADMDSG
+314 IAAKTAADMDAG
-326 IGGAFRILK
+326 IGGAFRILR

-345 GESLDLSVTK
+345 GEALDTSVSS
-355 MMNAISRALSG
+355 MMKSISRALSG

-379 KVALIVAGVVGVGAA
+379 KVALVVAGIVGVGAA

-419 GTAIGVLV
+419 GTAIGVLT

-434 TPLGLVVAAVAALG
+434 TPLGLVIAAVAALG
-448 AYFIYSTG
+448 GYFIYSTG
-456 IAGQAIEY
+456 VASDAIEY

-478 AFGAIASALA
+478 AFGAIANALS

-522 NYLSDVWGDTAYA
+522 NNISDVWSDSAYS

-540 ISALSGLASVWN
+540 ISALSGLSSIWN

-566 TSVQKGWN
+566 SSVQKGWN

-579 LKKGFIRLRELVDIA
+579 LKKGFIRMRELVDIA

-601 GGVLINALAGVETAW
+601 AGVLINGLAGVETAW

-667 KIDKEIRTADEAE
+667 KIDKDIRAADEAE
-680 EAKKQQAIGDRMKR
+680 DAKKQQAIGDRMKR
-694 RDARK
+694 REARK
-699 QQIEANRVQMQEG
+699 QQIESDRVKMQEN
-712 IKQQLEE
+712 IKQQLEA
-719 RRKARAGRDID
+719 RRRARVGQDIY
-730 AEMAVID
+730 AEMAVVD

-743 NQVVDASR
+743 NKTVDASKEE
-751 DDQFKQN
+751 QFTQN
-758 EAAGQSRQKTID
+758 EVAGSARQQTIN
-770 DTTAGVQKT
+770 DTTTGVQKT

-793 GRQSPEDRTKE
+793 DRQSPEDRAKE

-817 AAVEAANAAKP
+817 SAVETASSIKVEEPAKTEPVDANAPKP
-828 QEPEAAKEPDA
+828 PA
-839 GTPIPP
+839 
-845 MPAPPVPGDLKVPK
+845 MPKPGALKVPK
-859 VEIDGIKDPK
+859 VDVDGIDDPK
-869 LKPPKKKDLKLGL
+869 LKLPKKKDMKLGL
-882 DRSAKDSLDQFSS
+882 DRSAKDSLDEFSK
-895 GPETATEKTEAAG
+895 GPEENTEKTEAAG
-908 NFDSRGL
+908 NFESRGL

-927 QVADKPD
+927 EPPD
-934 VAEDVDAGDLD
+934 
-945 VDPQADAQPENMEVP
+945 QADEAKVEEAADAIEGVAPDGMKPEVP
-960 DVLVPTKETPTT
+960 GVEPEIAPPPVQAEVSTPE
-972 QSQDMSDEELD
+972 D
-983 ELADALFPEETEP
+983 FVEP
-996 SLNLE
+996 SIDGQQPTLNLDAI
-1001 SLIASFAAVRVRL
+1001 LASFAAVRVRL
-1014 EEFDAALSQS
+1014 TEFDAALSQS
-1024 VARLQMPQVT
+1024 VARLQMPQVAT
-1034 GEGLSDDVKRAIIQT
+1034 DGLSEDVKRAIIQT
-1049 AENTAQLAERAH
+1049 AENTAQIAAQSR

>member
-15 ARSAQFLKGLEAAQK
+15 TRSSQFLKGLEAAQK
-30 RLKSFGASTRMIG
+30 RLKSFGASTRLLG
-43 TKLMGLGVAAAAPVA
+43 TKLTGLGVAAATPVA
-58 GSVAVYA
+58 GSLAVYTS
-65 NFDDAIRAAGAV
+65 FDDAIRAAGA
-77 AGATGA
+77 AANATGET
-83 AFDSLR
+83 FESLR
-89 EKAKLL
+89 NTAKHL
-95 GATTSFSASE
+95 GATTSFSATE

-117 FSPKQIEEMTGAVMN
+117 FSPKQIEEMTLAVMN

-157 AATDAVRVADGL
+157 EASDAVRVADGL

-191 PVAADANMSLEETL
+191 PVASDANMSLEETL

-231 SASESEKF
+231 SAAESEKF
-239 QKVFG
+239 MKVFG

-252 NARKLVDVLGEV
+252 NARNLVDVLGEV
-264 AAATANMGSGDRAAA
+264 SAATANMGTGDRAEA

-294 IGKSVT
+294 IGKTVT
-300 DTRQLLGE
+300 DTRQLLAELQNSG
-308 IQKARG
+308 G
-314 ISAKTAADMDSG
+314 IAAKTAADMEAG

-335 SSIEGVAIAI
+335 SSVEGVAIAI
-345 GESLDLSVTK
+345 GEALDTSVSS
-355 MMNAISRALSG
+355 MMKSISRALSG

-373 NQEVVK
+373 NKEIVK

-394 FIGIGSAAGVAA
+394 FAGIGSAAGVAA

-427 TMIGALF
+427 TMVGALF
-434 TPLGLVVAAVAALG
+434 TPIGLVVVAVAALG
-448 AYFIYSTG
+448 AYFIYSSG

-478 AFGAIASALA
+478 AFGAIANALA
-488 AGDITAAANVLWT
+488 AGDITAAANVLWS

-522 NYLSDVWGDTAYA
+522 NYISDEWGDSAYA

-574 STIGF
+574 YTIGF

-621 YLADTWSVFVA
+621 YLADAWSVFVA

-667 KIDKEIRTADEAE
+667 KIDKEIKTADETE
-680 EAKKQQAIGDRMKR
+680 QAKKQQAIADRMKR

-699 QQIEANRVQMQEG
+699 QQIESNRVQMQEG

-719 RRKARAGRDID
+719 RLKARAGRDID

-743 NQVVDASR
+743 NKTVDTSKEE
-751 DDQFKQN
+751 QFREN
-758 EAAGQSRQKTID
+758 ETAGLARQKSID
-770 DTTAGVQKT
+770 NTTVGVQKT

-804 RDDQVAAAQAEFD
+804 RDEQVAAAQAEFD
-817 AAVEAANAAKP
+817 TAVETANNIKVEEPKKADPAANAPKP
-828 QEPEAAKEPDA
+828 PA
-839 GTPIPP
+839 
-845 MPAPPVPGDLKVPK
+845 MPKPGDLKVPK
-859 VEIDGIKDPK
+859 VNVDGIKDPK

-882 DRSAKDSLDQFSS
+882 DRSAKDSMDQFSK
-895 GPETATEKTEAAG
+895 GPKDNAEKTEAAG
-908 NFDSRGL
+908 NFESRGL
-915 GLGSGASLIPTL
+915 GLGSGASLIPTMEPL
-927 QVADKPD
+927 DQPDAANADE
-934 VAEDVDAGDLD
+934 VVDAKDG
-945 VDPQADAQPENMEVP
+945 ADAGEANPELPEMEQEIAPPVEGE
-960 DVLVPTKETPTT
+960 VSTPE
-972 QSQDMSDEELD
+972 DMVEPSITDQQ
-983 ELADALFPEETEP
+983 P

-1001 SLIASFAAVRVRL
+1001 SLLESFAAVRVRL
-1014 EEFDAALSQS
+1014 DEFNAALSLS

-1034 GEGLSDDVKRAIIQT
+1034 GECLSDDVKRAIIQT
-1049 AENTAQLAERAH
+1049 AENTAQLASRAR

>member
-1 MSQVKAGGAYVELT
+1 V
-15 ARSAQFLKGLEAAQK
+15 
-30 RLKSFGASTRMIG
+30 GAS
-43 TKLMGLGVAAAAPVA
+43 L
-58 GSVAVYA
+58 AVYTS
-65 NFDDAIRAAGAV
+65 FDDAIRAAGA
-77 AGATGA
+77 AANATGA
-83 AFDSLR
+83 TLESLR
-89 EKAKLL
+89 NKAKQL

-132 LARATGTDATL
+132 LARATGTDATV
-143 SSGIMAATIRQFSM
+143 SSGIMSATIRQFSLE
-157 AATDAVRVADGL
+157 ATDAVRVSDRL
-169 TAAANKSFN
+169 TAAANMSFN
-178 SVESLGEALSYAG
+178 SVESLGEALQYAG

-205 AILGTLGNLGIQGS
+205 AVLGTLGNLGIQGS

-231 SASESEKF
+231 GAAESEKF

-252 NARKLVDVLGEV
+252 NARDLVDILGEV
-264 AAATANMGSGDRAAA
+264 AAASANMGSGDRAQA
-279 FNEVFGLLGI
+279 FNEVFGLMGI

-294 IGKSVT
+294 IGKTVT
-300 DTRQLLGE
+300 DTKKLLADL
-308 IQKARG
+308 KKSNG
-314 ISAKTAADMDSG
+314 IADKTARDMDAG

-366 LTEWIGK
+366 LIEWIGK

-379 KVALIVAGVVGVGAA
+379 KVALIVAGVVAVGAA

-434 TPLGLVVAAVAALG
+434 TPIGLVVAAVAALG
-448 AYFIYSTG
+448 AYFIYSSG
-456 IAGQAIEY
+456 IAGEAIEY

-478 AFGAIASALA
+478 AFGAIANALA

-522 NYLSDVWGDTAYA
+522 SYLSDVWGDTAYS

-601 GGVLINALAGVETAW
+601 GGALINALAGVETAW

-680 EAKKQQAIGDRMKR
+680 ENKKQQAIADRMKR

-699 QQIEANRVQMQEG
+699 QQIESNRVQMQEG
-712 IKQQLEE
+712 IEQQLEE

-730 AEMAVID
+730 GEMAVID

-743 NQVVDASR
+743 NQTVDASKEE
-751 DDQFKQN
+751 QFKQN
-758 EAAGQSRQKTID
+758 EAAGLTRQKTID

-793 GRQSPEDRTKE
+793 GRQSPEDRAKE
-804 RDDQVAAAQAEFD
+804 RDQQVAAAQGEFD

-828 QEPEAAKEPDA
+828 QEPTPAKEP
-839 GTPIPP
+839 GPP
-845 MPAPPVPGDLKVPK
+845 LPEMPAPPKPGALKVPK
-859 VEIDGIKDPK
+859 VEVEGIKDPK
-869 LKPPKKKDLKLGL
+869 LKPPKKKELKLGL
-882 DRSAKDSLDQFSS
+882 DRSAKESMDRFSD
-895 GPETATEKTEAAG
+895 GPEEPTEKTEAAG

-915 GLGSGASLIPTL
+915 GLGSGASLIPVIEPPD
-927 QVADKPD
+927 QKDKADPD
-934 VAEDVDAGDLD
+934 GIDADGI
-945 VDPQADAQPENMEVP
+945 ADADAKDPELEVP
-960 DVLVPTKETPTT
+960 EVEPELGLQPMDAEVSSPEDFIEPTAVD
-972 QSQDMSDEELD
+972 Q
-983 ELADALFPEETEP
+983 EP

-1001 SLIASFAAVRVRL
+1001 AIMASFAAVRVRL

-1024 VARLQMPQVT
+1024 VARLQMPQVA

-1049 AENTAQLAERAH
+1049 AENTAQLAERAR

>member
-58 GSVAVYA
+58 GSVATYA

-89 EKAKLL
+89 EKAKFL

-379 KVALIVAGVVGVGAA
+379 KVAL
-394 FIGIGSAAGVAA
+394 
-406 FAVGGL
+406 
-412 ASMFSLV
+412 
-419 GTAIGVLV
+419 
-427 TMIGALF
+427 
-434 TPLGLVVAAVAALG
+434 VVA
-448 AYFIYSTG
+448 
-456 IAGQAIEY
+456 
-464 LKGVFETLKADTIK
+464 
-478 AFGAIASALA
+478 
-488 AGDITAAANVLWT
+488 
-501 YLKLQWIKGT
+501 
-511 TYLKGVWADFT
+511 
-522 NYLSDVWGDTAYA
+522 
-535 IGDVL
+535 
-540 ISALSGLASVWN
+540 
-552 ATLGFMA
+552 
-559 DGWTILT
+559 
-566 TSVQKGWN
+566 
-574 STIGF
+574 
-579 LKKGFIRLRELVDIA
+579 RR
-594 GDVSVQI
+594 
-601 GGVLINALAGVETAW
+601 GGC
-616 VETID
+616 
-621 YLADTWSVFVA
+621 
-632 QVKSMWNS
+632 
-640 TVGFLRKAWIKL
+640 
-652 KSLFDDDVNV
+652 
-662 EVEMA
+662 
-667 KIDKEIRTADEAE
+667 
-680 EAKKQQAIGDRMKR
+680 R
-694 RDARK
+694 RSIHRH
-699 QQIEANRVQMQEG
+699 R
-712 IKQQLEE
+712 
-719 RRKARAGRDID
+719 
-730 AEMAVID
+730 
-737 QETEAK
+737 
-743 NQVVDASR
+743 
-751 DDQFKQN
+751 
-758 EAAGQSRQKTID
+758 
-770 DTTAGVQKT
+770 
-779 LDQMREEARVAREA
+779 
-793 GRQSPEDRTKE
+793 
-804 RDDQVAAAQAEFD
+804 
-817 AAVEAANAAKP
+817 
-828 QEPEAAKEPDA
+828 
-839 GTPIPP
+839 
-845 MPAPPVPGDLKVPK
+845 
-859 VEIDGIKDPK
+859 
-869 LKPPKKKDLKLGL
+869 
-882 DRSAKDSLDQFSS
+882 
-895 GPETATEKTEAAG
+895 
-908 NFDSRGL
+908 
-915 GLGSGASLIPTL
+915 
-927 QVADKPD
+927 
-934 VAEDVDAGDLD
+934 
-945 VDPQADAQPENMEVP
+945 
-960 DVLVPTKETPTT
+960 
-972 QSQDMSDEELD
+972 
-983 ELADALFPEETEP
+983 
-996 SLNLE
+996 
-1001 SLIASFAAVRVRL
+1001 
-1014 EEFDAALSQS
+1014 
-1024 VARLQMPQVT
+1024 
-1034 GEGLSDDVKRAIIQT
+1034 
-1049 AENTAQLAERAH
+1049 
-1061 TGGFVFS
+1061 

>member
-1 MSQVKAGGAYVELT
+1 MSQVRAGGAYVELT

-30 RLKSFGASTRMIG
+30 RLKSFGASTRLVG
-43 TKLMGLGVAAAAPVA
+43 TKLTGLGVAAAAPVGA
-58 GSVAVYA
+58 SLAVYTS
-65 NFDDAIRAAGAV
+65 FDDAIRAAGA
-77 AGATGA
+77 AANATGA
-83 AFDSLR
+83 TLESLR
-89 EKAKLL
+89 NKAKHL

-132 LARATGTDATL
+132 LARATGTDATV
-143 SSGIMAATIRQFSM
+143 SSGIMSATIRQFSLE
-157 AATDAVRVADGL
+157 ATDAVRVSDRL
-169 TAAANKSFN
+169 TAAANMSFN
-178 SVESLGEALSYAG
+178 SVESLGEALQYAG

-205 AILGTLGNLGIQGS
+205 AVLGTLGNLGIQGS

-231 SASESEKF
+231 SAAESEKF

-252 NARKLVDVLGEV
+252 NARDLVDILGEV
-264 AAATANMGSGDRAAA
+264 AAASANMGTGDRAQA
-279 FNEVFGLLGI
+279 FNEVFGLMGI
-289 TSASA
+289 TGASA
-294 IGKSVT
+294 IGKTVT
-300 DTRQLLGE
+300 DTKKLLADL
-308 IQKARG
+308 KKSNG
-314 ISAKTAADMDSG
+314 IADKTARDMDAG

-366 LTEWIGK
+366 LIEWIGK

-379 KVALIVAGVVGVGAA
+379 KVALIVAGVVAVGAA

-412 ASMFSLV
+412 TSMFSLV

-448 AYFIYSTG
+448 AYFIYSSG
-456 IAGQAIEY
+456 IAGEAIEY

-478 AFGAIASALA
+478 AFGAIANALA

-522 NYLSDVWGDTAYA
+522 SYLSDVWGDTAYA

-680 EAKKQQAIGDRMKR
+680 ENKKQQAIADRMKR

-699 QQIEANRVQMQEG
+699 QQIESNRVQMQEG

-743 NQVVDASR
+743 NQTVDASKE
-751 DDQFKQN
+751 DQFKQN
-758 EAAGQSRQKTID
+758 EAAGGARQKTID

-779 LDQMREEARVAREA
+779 LDQMREEARIAREA
-793 GRQSPEDRTKE
+793 GRQSPEDRAKE
-804 RDDQVAAAQAEFD
+804 REEQVAAAQAEFD
-817 AAVEAANAAKP
+817 AAVETANAAKP
-828 QEPEAAKEPDA
+828 QEPTQAKEP
-839 GTPIPP
+839 GPP
-845 MPAPPVPGDLKVPK
+845 LPDMPALPKPGALKVPK
-859 VEIDGIKDPK
+859 VEVDGIKDPK

-882 DRSAKDSLDQFSS
+882 DRSTKDSMDRFSD
-895 GPETATEKTEAAG
+895 GPEEPTEKTEAAG

-915 GLGSGASLIPTL
+915 GLGSGASLIP
-927 QVADKPD
+927 VIEPPD
-934 VAEDVDAGDLD
+934 QKDEVDPDGVDAD
-945 VDPQADAQPENMEVP
+945 VNADADANDPELEVP
-960 DVLVPTKETPTT
+960 EVEPELGLQPMDAEVSSPEDFIEPTVED
-972 QSQDMSDEELD
+972 Q
-983 ELADALFPEETEP
+983 EP

-1001 SLIASFAAVRVRL
+1001 SIMASFAAVRVRL

-1024 VARLQMPQVT
+1024 VARLQMPQVA

-1049 AENTAQLAERAH
+1049 AENTSQLAERAR

>member
-1 MSQVKAGGAYVELT
+1 MSQVRAGGAYVELT

-30 RLKSFGASTRMIG
+30 RLKSFGASTRLVG
-43 TKLMGLGVAAAAPVA
+43 TKLTGLGVAAAAPVGA
-58 GSVAVYA
+58 SLAVYTS
-65 NFDDAIRAAGAV
+65 FDDAIRAAGA
-77 AGATGA
+77 AANATGA
-83 AFDSLR
+83 TLESLR
-89 EKAKLL
+89 NKAKHL

-132 LARATGTDATL
+132 LARATGTDATV
-143 SSGIMAATIRQFSM
+143 SSGIMSATIRQFSLE
-157 AATDAVRVADGL
+157 ATHAVRVSDRL
-169 TAAANKSFN
+169 TAAANMSFN
-178 SVESLGEALSYAG
+178 SVESLGEALQYAG

-205 AILGTLGNLGIQGS
+205 AVLGTLGNLGIQGS

-231 SASESEKF
+231 GAAESEKF

-252 NARKLVDVLGEV
+252 NARDLVDILGEV
-264 AAATANMGSGDRAAA
+264 AAASANMGSGDRAQA
-279 FNEVFGLLGI
+279 FNEVFGLMGI

-294 IGKSVT
+294 IGKTVT
-300 DTRQLLGE
+300 DTKKLLADL
-308 IQKARG
+308 KKSNG
-314 ISAKTAADMDSG
+314 IADKTARDMDAG

-366 LTEWIGK
+366 LIEWIGK

-379 KVALIVAGVVGVGAA
+379 KVALIVVGVVAVGAA
-394 FIGIGSAAGVAA
+394 FIGIGSAAAVAA

-434 TPLGLVVAAVAALG
+434 TPIGLVVAAVAALG
-448 AYFIYSTG
+448 AYFIYSSG
-456 IAGQAIEY
+456 IAGEAIEY

-478 AFGAIASALA
+478 AFGAIANALA

-522 NYLSDVWGDTAYA
+522 SYLSDVWGDTAYA

-680 EAKKQQAIGDRMKR
+680 ENKKQQAIADRMKR

-699 QQIEANRVQMQEG
+699 QQIESNRVQMQEG

-743 NQVVDASR
+743 NQTVDASKEE
-751 DDQFKQN
+751 QFKQN
-758 EAAGQSRQKTID
+758 EAASESRQKTID
-770 DTTAGVQKT
+770 DATAGVQKT
-779 LDQMREEARVAREA
+779 LDQMREEAHVAREA
-793 GRQSPEDRTKE
+793 GRQSPEDRAKE
-804 RDDQVAAAQAEFD
+804 RDQQVAAAQAEFD
-817 AAVEAANAAKP
+817 AAVETANAAKP
-828 QEPEAAKEPDA
+828 QESSPESRVSSPEVSEEKLK
-839 GTPIPP
+839 PP
-845 MPAPPVPGDLKVPK
+845 SALPQDSRLKPQDLQ
-859 VEIDGIKDPK
+859 IKDPK

-882 DRSAKDSLDQFSS
+882 DRSAKDSMDRFSD
-895 GPETATEKTEAAG
+895 GPEEPTEKTEAAG

-915 GLGSGASLIPTL
+915 GLGSGASLIPVIEPSDQKDKADL
-927 QVADKPD
+927 DGIAPDDVAD
-934 VAEDVDAGDLD
+934 
-945 VDPQADAQPENMEVP
+945 ADANEPELEVP
-960 DVLVPTKETPTT
+960 EVEPELGLQPMDAEVSSPEDFIEPTAVD
-972 QSQDMSDEELD
+972 Q
-983 ELADALFPEETEP
+983 EP

-1001 SLIASFAAVRVRL
+1001 AIMASFAAVRVRL

-1024 VARLQMPQVT
+1024 VARLQMPQVA

-1049 AENTAQLAERAH
+1049 AESTSQLAERAR

>member
-1 MSQVKAGGAYVELT
+1 MSQVRAGGAYVELT

-30 RLKSFGASTRMIG
+30 RLKSFGASTRLVG
-43 TKLMGLGVAAAAPVA
+43 TKLTGLGVAAAAPVGA
-58 GSVAVYA
+58 SLAVYTS
-65 NFDDAIRAAGAV
+65 FDDAIRAAGA
-77 AGATGA
+77 AANATGA
-83 AFDSLR
+83 TLESLR
-89 EKAKLL
+89 NKAKNL

-132 LARATGTDATL
+132 LARATGTDATV
-143 SSGIMAATIRQFSM
+143 SSGIMSATIRQFSLE
-157 AATDAVRVADGL
+157 ATDAVRVSDRL
-169 TAAANKSFN
+169 TAAANMSFN
-178 SVESLGEALSYAG
+178 SVESLGEALQYAG

-231 SASESEKF
+231 SAAESEKF

-252 NARKLVDVLGEV
+252 NARDLVDILGEV
-264 AAATANMGSGDRAAA
+264 AAASANMGTGDRAQA
-279 FNEVFGLLGI
+279 FNEVFGLMGI

-294 IGKSVT
+294 IGKTVT
-300 DTRQLLGE
+300 DTKKLLADL
-308 IQKARG
+308 KKSNG
-314 ISAKTAADMDSG
+314 IADKTARDMDAG

-366 LTEWIGK
+366 LVEWIGK

-379 KVALIVAGVVGVGAA
+379 KVALIVAGVVAVGAA

-434 TPLGLVVAAVAALG
+434 TPIGLVVAAVAALG
-448 AYFIYSTG
+448 AYFVYSSG
-456 IAGQAIEY
+456 IAGEAIEY

-478 AFGAIASALA
+478 AFGAIANALA

-522 NYLSDVWGDTAYA
+522 SYLSDVWGDTAYA

-680 EAKKQQAIGDRMKR
+680 ENKKQQAIADRMKR

-699 QQIEANRVQMQEG
+699 QQIESNRVQMQEG

-730 AEMAVID
+730 GEMAVID

-743 NQVVDASR
+743 NQTVDASKEE
-751 DDQFKQN
+751 QFKQN
-758 EAAGQSRQKTID
+758 EAAGLTRQKTID

-779 LDQMREEARVAREA
+779 LDQMREEARIAREA
-793 GRQSPEDRTKE
+793 GRQSPEDRAKE
-804 RDDQVAAAQAEFD
+804 RGQQVAAAQAEFD
-817 AAVEAANAAKP
+817 AAVETANAAKP
-828 QEPEAAKEPDA
+828 QEPTQAKEP
-839 GTPIPP
+839 GPP
-845 MPAPPVPGDLKVPK
+845 LPDMPAPPKPGALKVPK
-859 VEIDGIKDPK
+859 VEVDGIKDPK

-882 DRSAKDSLDQFSS
+882 DRSAKDSMDRFSD
-895 GPETATEKTEAAG
+895 GPEEPTEKTEAAG

-915 GLGSGASLIPTL
+915 GLGSGASLIPVIEPPD
-927 QVADKPD
+927 QKDKVDPD
-934 VAEDVDAGDLD
+934 GVDAD
-945 VDPQADAQPENMEVP
+945 VNADADANDPELEVP
-960 DVLVPTKETPTT
+960 EVEPELGLQPMDAEVSSPEDFIEPTVED
-972 QSQDMSDEELD
+972 Q
-983 ELADALFPEETEP
+983 EP

-1001 SLIASFAAVRVRL
+1001 SIMASFAAVRVRL

-1024 VARLQMPQVT
+1024 VARLQMPQVA

-1049 AENTAQLAERAH
+1049 AENTSQLAERAR

>member
-15 ARSAQFLKGLEAAQK
+15 TRSSQFLKGLEAAQK
-30 RLKSFGASTRMIG
+30 RLKSFGASTRLLG
-43 TKLMGLGVAAAAPVA
+43 TKLTGLGVAAATPVA
-58 GSVAVYA
+58 GSLAVYTS
-65 NFDDAIRAAGAV
+65 FDDAIRAAGA
-77 AGATGA
+77 AANATGET
-83 AFDSLR
+83 FESLR
-89 EKAKLL
+89 NTAKHL
-95 GATTSFSASE
+95 GATTSFSATE

-117 FSPKQIEEMTGAVMN
+117 FSPKQIEEMTLAVMN

-157 AATDAVRVADGL
+157 EASDAVRVADGL

-191 PVAADANMSLEETL
+191 PVASDANMSLEETL

-231 SASESEKF
+231 SAAESEKF
-239 QKVFG
+239 MKVFG

-252 NARKLVDVLGEV
+252 NARNLVDVLGEV
-264 AAATANMGSGDRAAA
+264 SAATANMGTGDRAEA

-294 IGKSVT
+294 IGKTVT
-300 DTRQLLGE
+300 DTRQLLAELQNSG
-308 IQKARG
+308 G
-314 ISAKTAADMDSG
+314 IAAKTAADMEAG

-335 SSIEGVAIAI
+335 SSVEGVAIAI
-345 GESLDLSVTK
+345 GEALDTSVSS
-355 MMNAISRALSG
+355 MMKSISRALSG

-373 NQEVVK
+373 NKEIVK

-394 FIGIGSAAGVAA
+394 FIGIGSAAGVAG

-412 ASMFSLV
+412 ASMLSLV

-434 TPLGLVVAAVAALG
+434 TPIGLVVAAVAALG
-448 AYFIYSTG
+448 AYFIYSSG

-478 AFGAIASALA
+478 AFGAIANALA
-488 AGDITAAANVLWT
+488 AGDITAAANVLWS

-511 TYLKGVWADFT
+511 TYLKGVWTDFT
-522 NYLSDVWGDTAYA
+522 NYISDVWGDSAYA

-574 STIGF
+574 YTIGF

-667 KIDKEIRTADEAE
+667 KIDKEIKTADETE
-680 EAKKQQAIGDRMKR
+680 QAKKQQAIADRMKR

-699 QQIEANRVQMQEG
+699 QQIESNRVQMQEG

-743 NQVVDASR
+743 NKTVDTSKEE
-751 DDQFKQN
+751 QFKDN
-758 EAAGQSRQKTID
+758 ETAGLARQKTID
-770 DTTAGVQKT
+770 DTTVGVQKT

-804 RDDQVAAAQAEFD
+804 RDEQVAAAQADFD
-817 AAVEAANAAKP
+817 TTVETANNIKVEEPKKAEPTANAPKP
-828 QEPEAAKEPDA
+828 P
-839 GTPIPP
+839 T
-845 MPAPPVPGDLKVPK
+845 MPKPGDLKVPK
-859 VEIDGIKDPK
+859 VDIDGIKDPK

-882 DRSAKDSLDQFSS
+882 DRSAKDSLDQFSK
-895 GPETATEKTEAAG
+895 GPKDNAEKTEAAG
-908 NFDSRGL
+908 NFESRGL
-915 GLGSGASLIPTL
+915 GLGSGASLIPTMEPL
-927 QVADKPD
+927 DQPDAANADD
-934 VAEDVDAGDLD
+934 VVDAKDG
-945 VDPQADAQPENMEVP
+945 ADAGEANPELPEVEQEIAPQPMDAEVA
-960 DVLVPTKETPTT
+960 T
-972 QSQDMSDEELD
+972 QEDMIEPSIAEQQ
-983 ELADALFPEETEP
+983 P

-1001 SLIASFAAVRVRL
+1001 SLLASFAAVRVRL
-1014 EEFDAALSQS
+1014 DEFDAALSLS

-1034 GEGLSDDVKRAIIQT
+1034 SEGLSDDVKRAIIQT
-1049 AENTAQLAERAH
+1049 AENTSQLAERAR